1 MNLNK
6 LTKDELEALRKLKWT
21 RIKQLMKKM
30 NISQEYIDLTQEV
43 DDIDFELEDR
53 MSKKEK

>member
-1 MNLNK
+1 MKLNK

-21 RIKQLMKKM
+21 RIKQLMEGM
-30 NISQEYIDLTQEV
+30 YINQEYMDLTQEV

-53 MSKKEK
+53 ASKEEE

>member
-1 MNLNK
+1 VNLNK

-21 RIKQLMKKM
+21 RIKQLMEGM
-30 NISQEYIDLTQEV
+30 NISQEYMDLTQEV

>member
-1 MNLNK
+1 VNLNK

-21 RIKQLMKKM
+21 RIKQLMEGM
-30 NISQEYIDLTQEV
+30 NISQEYMDLTQEV

-53 MSKKEK
+53 MSKEEK

>member
-21 RIKQLMKKM
+21 RIKQLMEGM
-30 NISQEYIDLTQEV
+30 NISQEYMDLTQEV

-53 MSKKEK
+53 MSKEEK